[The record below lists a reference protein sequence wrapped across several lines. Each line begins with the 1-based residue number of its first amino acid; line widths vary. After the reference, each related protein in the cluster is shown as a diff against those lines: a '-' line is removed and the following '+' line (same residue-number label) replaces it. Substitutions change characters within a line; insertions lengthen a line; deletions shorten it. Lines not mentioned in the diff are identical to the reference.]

1 MELTVVVLADT
12 ETHGDLGRLANALET
27 AAEAADAG
35 ADVELVFDGAAVRWV
50 ARLEDPDHKRHALW
64 RGLKPRAGVCV
75 YCARA
80 FGVLAVVRAAG
91 VKLLDE
97 HRGHPSLYGRLAR
110 GGAVLTF

>member
-12 ETHGDLGRLANALET
+12 ETHGDLGCLANALET

-35 ADVELVFDGAAVRWV
+35 ADVELVFDGAAVRWI
-50 ARLEDPDHKRHALW
+50 ARLEHPDHKHHALW

-80 FGVLAVVRAAG
+80 FGVLVEVRRAG
-91 VKLLDE
+91 VRRLDE
-97 HRGHPSLYGRLAR
+97 RRGHPSLYGRLAR
-110 GGAVLTF
+110 GAIVLTF